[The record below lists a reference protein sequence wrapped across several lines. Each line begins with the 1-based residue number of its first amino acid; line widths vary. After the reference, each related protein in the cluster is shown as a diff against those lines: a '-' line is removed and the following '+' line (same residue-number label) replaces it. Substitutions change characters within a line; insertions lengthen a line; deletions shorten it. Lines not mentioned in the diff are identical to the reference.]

1 MPLETPAQRYECE
14 HSESAILCRAPNIKA
29 LGKGKGDGHTHLY
42 VRNCLRLIEVSSKG
56 SSIASPSTLVC
67 APSSNHPAE
76 PRSLGHQLGTHPR
89 SQPPQVSCDHLL
101 IRGCSQL
108 LANEV
113 SWLFSLGLP
122 LMRGPWELRTF
133 FACWLF

>member
-1 MPLETPAQRYECE
+1 METPAQRYEHE

-29 LGKGKGDGHTHLY
+29 QGKGKGDGRTHLY
-42 VRNCLRLIEVSSKG
+42 MRNCLRLVEVSSKG

-67 APSSNHPAE
+67 APSCNHPAE
-76 PRSLGHQLGTHPR
+76 PLRSPGHQLGTHPR
-89 SQPPQVSCDHLL
+89 SRPPQVSCDHLL

-113 SWLFSLGLP
+113 SWLFSLGLL
-122 LMRGPWELRTF
+122 LMRDLWALRTF
-133 FACWLF
+133 LACWLF